1 MHWVDN
7 NSTALDRCA
16 LTVHGWRLTIPIL
29 DEGIALVAAASVAA
43 HIGPPTDITPVV
55 HWRRTLGGHAAV
67 ERLVKRGAPLV
78 GVLLVVLLEVALLV
92 LLLVLRLMVRLLV
105 LLLVLRLMVRLV
117 AVRVGVCVGVRVGA
131 RVDTVSRAM
140 PAALAAAVQA
150 VKGHGGLARVLRLL
164 RLLRYLLGQAWVGSV
179 GAGLVVLRRRS
190 LGRRLSTVVGV
201 LGVRAA
207 AAAPWG
213 LVVVVV
219 VVVVGSL
226 LVALD
231 VLSRQVRSGCGVLL
245 RCVSMLRLLRKHV
258 LLGPSVCVCTAMV
271 RPRRRTGTL
280 HLRPRRSVSVS
291 VAVRMCLA
299 VRVALALVAV
309 DHSVQEGP
317 RLAGSAVVWVARRP
331 TARKGGGSRT
341 LRRHA
346 DRALVV
352 WQVRG

>member
-78 GVLLVVLLEVALLV
+78 GVLLVVLLEVA
-92 LLLVLRLMVRLLV
+92 LLV

-258 LLGPSVCVCTAMV
+258 LLGPSMCVCTAMV

-309 DHSVQEGP
+309 DHSVQEGA

-331 TARKGGGSRT
+331 TNRKGGGSRT